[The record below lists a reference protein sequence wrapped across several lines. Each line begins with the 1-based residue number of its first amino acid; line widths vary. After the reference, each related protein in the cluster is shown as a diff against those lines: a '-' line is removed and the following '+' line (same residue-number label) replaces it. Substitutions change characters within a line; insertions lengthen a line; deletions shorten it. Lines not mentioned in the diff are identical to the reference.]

1 MVMKRFIYA
10 ILGICCMFFSIPS
23 VSFAAGGDCPPW
35 YTYKGGECQENPN
48 PTPTPPS
55 PTPPSSPEWLANMG
69 IIMSTGCMKWIG
81 CGMDID
87 TLINLK
93 SKGSSERTSVLT
105 VVQDAILAATFF
117 IGTVVTIAFLY
128 CGWLFIMSG
137 ADDSSKRSNAQKGM
151 INAAIGMVLVMASYA
166 IIRLVQ
172 FLASGG

>member
-1 MVMKRFIYA
+1 
-10 ILGICCMFFSIPS
+10 
-23 VSFAAGGDCPPW
+23 
-35 YTYKGGECQENPN
+35 
-48 PTPTPPS
+48 
-55 PTPPSSPEWLANMG
+55 
-69 IIMSTGCMKWIG
+69 
-81 CGMDID
+81 MDID